1 MKKKARAKRKK
12 KIRKKNAPLIKIY
25 DLYIQKTD
33 GFCIK
38 YLDNKYI
45 YFKQY
50 LLFDLIKVKNLYP
63 RFIFYE
69 KYPLSEL
76 YISRQET
83 YTIKNINKSIST
95 DKKLKNQNEKNKII
109 ENKNIDNKKN

>member
-1 MKKKARAKRKK
+1 M
-12 KIRKKNAPLIKIY
+12 
-25 DLYIQKTD
+25 
-33 GFCIK
+33 
-38 YLDNKYI
+38 
-45 YFKQY
+45 
-50 LLFDLIKVKNLYP
+50 FDLIKVKNLYP

-76 YISRQET
+76 YISRKET

>member
-1 MKKKARAKRKK
+1 MKKKPEQKEKRKLE
-12 KIRKKNAPLIKIY
+12 KKNAPLIKIY

-63 RFIFYE
+63 IFIFYE
-69 KYPLSEL
+69 KYPHSEL